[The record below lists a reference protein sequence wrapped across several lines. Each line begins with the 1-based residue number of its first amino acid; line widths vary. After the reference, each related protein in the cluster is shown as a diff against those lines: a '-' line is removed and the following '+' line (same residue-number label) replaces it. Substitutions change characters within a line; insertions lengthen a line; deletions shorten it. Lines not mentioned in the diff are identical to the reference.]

1 MKSRT
6 EGASESREEIQTVSF
21 SRVIVFFNNWVQ
33 RILVSSEKKIRVEGD
48 KHAMEIAGS
57 YLDCRC
63 WVIFRFCLE
72 ESKKM
77 GVSLHF
83 LRDLLR
89 VIQYISRDALIRLG
103 DEPTVSEELE
113 LHSIVLDC
121 ISLVFSSHGGISNE
135 NLDLWIS
142 LIGVV
147 LEFVQK
153 VLNDKLDG
161 TKAGTFAKQ
170 LSCCLVEPFVKF
182 LKVHPTRKNGF
193 REFIDKLF
201 EDLVIL
207 WDTLDVHGSES
218 NPEWKRNLLVLIEEV
233 LSQALFHPTH
243 IDGFL
248 SLQSTSKYRHSD
260 DKKSKEEKTFIK
272 SYHRHLFDKLGKI
285 ITGKNASALSGAGE
299 LLRLFINCIYMKN
312 GVVGA
317 EAFRHQDGNS
327 TAFSKRSSN
336 SSAIS
341 TSPPY
346 YGLDAEAR
354 KSVFD
359 FFVEIMELFLSEIYT
374 HSRANLD
381 AGVMYL
387 GVSTLRSINKLLAT
401 CVQEKVYIRT
411 EDTSEGACFNFLKLI
426 YDAIMSLTA
435 EMNWLLQSFGSSE
448 KQIPGQLLILVA
460 KEIFLAIHY
469 LVDIEYEVVG
479 DDLGKLWGSVL
490 ALTASSH
497 TLMNASDQHL
507 LTSEVLKLGCRLV
520 HLYSELRQVCGFSL
534 ISLQTVTFNCGGIT

>member
-6 EGASESREEIQTVSF
+6 EGAGEITEEIQTVCF
-21 SRVIVFFNNWVQ
+21 SRVIVFLNNWVQ

-63 WVIFRFCLE
+63 WVIFKFCLE

-89 VIQYISRDALIRLG
+89 VIQYISRDALIHLL
-103 DEPTVSEELE
+103 DESAVSEELE
-113 LHSIVLDC
+113 LHSIALDC
-121 ISLVFSSHGGISNE
+121 IPLVFSSHGGISTE

-153 VLNDKLDG
+153 VLNDNLDG
-161 TKAGTFAKQ
+161 TKAGSFAKQ
-170 LSCCLVEPFVKF
+170 LSCYLLEPFIKF

-207 WDTLDVHGSES
+207 WDRLDVHGCES
-218 NPEWKRNLLVLIEEV
+218 NPEWKKNLLVLIEEV

-248 SLQSTSKYRHSD
+248 GLQSTSKYRHSD

-272 SYHRHLFDKLGKI
+272 SYHRHLFDKLGKM
-285 ITGKNASALSGAGE
+285 ITGKNASALSGTGE

-317 EAFRHQDGNS
+317 EAFMHQDGNS
-327 TAFSKRSSN
+327 TAISKNSSN
-336 SSAIS
+336 SSD
-341 TSPPY
+341 
-346 YGLDAEAR
+346 GLDAEAR

-359 FFVEIMELFLSEIYT
+359 FFLEIMELFLSEIYA
-374 HSRANLD
+374 HSEANLD
-381 AGVMYL
+381 KGVLYL
-387 GVSTLRSINKLLAT
+387 GVGTLRSINKLLAI
-401 CVQEKVYIRT
+401 CVKEKVYIRT
-411 EDTSEGACFNFLKLI
+411 EDTSEGACYNFLKLI
-426 YDAIMSLTA
+426 YDAVMSLTA
-435 EMNWLLQSFGSSE
+435 KMNRLLQSFGSSE
-448 KQIPGQLLILVA
+448 ERIPGQMLILAA
-460 KEIFLAIHY
+460 KEIFLAIRY

-479 DDLGKLWGSVL
+479 DDLGKLWGSIL
-490 ALTASSH
+490 SLTASSH

-520 HLYSELRQVCGFSL
+520 HLYSELRQVCGFLL
-534 ISLQTVTFNCGGIT
+534 ISLQTVTLNCGVIT